1 MHLVLDEGS
10 VCYRGPTW
18 RRLGERG
25 AIWAPFRTELT
36 VKIAKCAEP
45 VCLWTGRIKLSDLS
59 FLGRDEGPARDAC
72 LAESPPSETTMTH
85 AAFVEDQVHAL

>member
-36 VKIAKCAEP
+36 VKIAKWGTGVP
-45 VCLWTGRIKLSDLS
+45 VDRT
-59 FLGRDEGPARDAC
+59 
-72 LAESPPSETTMTH
+72 
-85 AAFVEDQVHAL
+85 DQT

>member
-1 MHLVLDEGS
+1 MGVDQGRVLERVHLVLDEGS

-36 VKIAKCAEP
+36 VKIAKWGTGVP
-45 VCLWTGRIKLSDLS
+45 VDRTDQ
-59 FLGRDEGPARDAC
+59 P
-72 LAESPPSETTMTH
+72 LAI
-85 AAFVEDQVHAL
+85 